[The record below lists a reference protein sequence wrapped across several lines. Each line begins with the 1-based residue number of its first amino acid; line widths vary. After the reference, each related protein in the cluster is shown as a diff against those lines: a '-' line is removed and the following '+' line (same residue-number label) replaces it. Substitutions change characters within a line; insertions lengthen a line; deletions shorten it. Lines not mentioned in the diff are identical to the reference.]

1 MENTNIVDRHVL
13 WNEGSKYGLYLGAAT
28 GIFIFLNM
36 ITTSMSG
43 GSAGLKMLAVALNA
57 GLWLLKFIGCL
68 WLMRFFMLRF
78 VMDHPSAG
86 NRHTFRLGVII
97 ALTSALVYSGINL
110 LNICV
115 ISPDN
120 IKEAV
125 DTLMQTYTSIGA
137 FSDSEMIAVEKML
150 GWYPQI
156 AFFSNFIYCFIY
168 GTVVSLIF
176 SGSIP
181 PKDIFAENRNDN
193 ASGNIN
199 G

>member
-1 MENTNIVDRHVL
+1 MENTNTVDRQVL
-13 WNEGSKYGLYLGAAT
+13 WNEGARYGLVLGIIT
-28 GIFIFLNM
+28 GVFIFLNM
-36 ITTSMSG
+36 LTASLAG
-43 GSAGLKMLAVALNA
+43 GSAMMKMLAVALNA
-57 GLWLLKFIGCL
+57 GLWLVKFIGCL
-68 WLMRFFMLRF
+68 WLMRFFMLKF
-78 VMDHPSAG
+78 AAGHPSAT
-86 NRHTFRLGVII
+86 NKHTFRLGVIT

-115 ISPDN
+115 ISPDS

-125 DTLMQTYTSIGA
+125 DTLMQTYSSIGA
-137 FSDSEMIAVEKML
+137 FSDSDRIAIEKTL

-181 PKDIFAENRNDN
+181 PKDIFADSEAGSSQEN
-193 ASGNIN
+193 
-199 G
+199 

>member
-1 MENTNIVDRHVL
+1 MENTNIVDRHAL

-36 ITTSMSG
+36 FTASMAG

-57 GLWLLKFIGCL
+57 GLWLLKFLGCL

-78 VMDHPSAG
+78 VMDHPSAD
-86 NRHTFRLGVII
+86 NRHTFRLGVIT
-97 ALTSALVYSGINL
+97 AMTSALVYSGINL

-115 ISPDN
+115 ISPDS

-137 FSDSEMIAVEKML
+137 LSDSEMIAVEKMM

-181 PKDIFAENRNDN
+181 PKDIFAENRNDDN
-193 ASGNIN
+193 RAGN
-199 G
+199 